1 MPREHTSRREVL
13 NAIQT
18 LPSIR
23 DLLAIHD
30 GHYEHE
36 LDLEVS
42 VYGRNYNG
50 KKVGPYVRL
59 LTYEPG
65 EPIITAG
72 DWGGNTFYVVVNS
85 HADVFVNAPNGQAL
99 KVSELPPG
107 QQFGEMSVL
116 AGVPRHATVRAAAS
130 QPTQIMEVQ
139 RPALRLLRKIKSFAD
154 ALDTTYRRHGRDGAI
169 DVLRSR
175 WNLTQEQAQELKNMS
190 LFRVFSKSHILFRE
204 GASVDRVYFIRSGW
218 MRRVNYP
225 NAQKAEDYLGRG
237 FAFGVDGILRNVTWP
252 YTVTLMGRTEVLEI
266 SIAKLR
272 QNTALREA
280 LARGLTDL
288 GPPDMQARVSPKP
301 GVRGQTLAAQQAL
314 IDTGLVDGTNLL
326 VMDMDLCVRC
336 GNCSLAC
343 HKIHGQSRLV
353 RRGIQVTRLQAPR
366 PSAVQSILS
375 PSVCMHCKDPECLTG
390 CPTGAIGRFG
400 NGQIDINKPTCIG
413 CGDCATQC
421 PYNAISMIPR
431 REKAS
436 DQKVTFATK
445 LQDYM
450 RIGTDPLPPAIEAT
464 DDL

>member
-65 EPIITAG
+65 EPIVNIG

-85 HADVFVNAPNGQAL
+85 HADVFINAPDGHAS
-99 KVSELPPG
+99 KVSELAPG

-116 AGVPRHATVRAAAS
+116 AGVPRNATVKAATAAA
-130 QPTQIMEVQ
+130 TQIIEVQ

-154 ALDTTYRRHGRDGAI
+154 ALDTTYRRHGRDSII
-169 DVLRSR
+169 DGLSGRM
-175 WNLTQEQAQELKNMS
+175 NLTMEQAQEIKNMS
-190 LFRVFSKSHILFRE
+190 LFRVFSKNHILFRE
-204 GASVDRVYFIRSGW
+204 GVAVDRVYFIQTGW
-218 MRRVNYP
+218 LPRVNYP
-225 NAQKAEDYLGRG
+225 NGQKMEDYLGRG
-237 FAFGVDGILRNVTWP
+237 FAFGVDGILKNAMWP

-266 SIAKLR
+266 SVAKLR
-272 QNTALREA
+272 QNTVLRET
-280 LARGLTDL
+280 LARGLNEL
-288 GPPDMQARVSPKP
+288 GPPEIQARVSHKP
-301 GVRGQTLAAQQAL
+301 VVREKTLAAQQAL

-353 RRGIQVTRLQAPR
+353 RRGIQVTRLRNPKREVLQT
-366 PSAVQSILS
+366 VLS
-375 PSVCMHCKDPECLTG
+375 PIQNLISPIQSVLAPTVCLHCKNPECLTG
-390 CPTGAIGRFG
+390 CPTGAIERLS
-400 NGQIDINKPTCIG
+400 NGQ
-413 CGDCATQC
+413 
-421 PYNAISMIPR
+421 
-431 REKAS
+431 
-436 DQKVTFATK
+436 
-445 LQDYM
+445 
-450 RIGTDPLPPAIEAT
+450 
-464 DDL
+464 